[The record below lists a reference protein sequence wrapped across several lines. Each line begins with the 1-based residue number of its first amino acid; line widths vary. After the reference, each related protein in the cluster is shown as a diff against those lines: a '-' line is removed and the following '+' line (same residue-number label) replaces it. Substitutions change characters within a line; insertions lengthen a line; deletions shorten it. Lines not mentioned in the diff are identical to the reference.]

1 MQKMS
6 EKEAIEWLKAIS
18 ATQKES
24 IHMNSLLNRKE
35 ALHMAIQALEEI
47 QQYRAIGTVQ
57 ELQKSVKEEDVLK
70 FYYIESED
78 KYVIG
83 ERVDNFYYAEIG
95 KTGPCFYMSRYLPC
109 GKHVFAPETMWK
121 EHAYPSEPKEIPFF
135 DWLRGFIKKECGGTV
150 EECRKAV
157 ERMKPKSPTYDG
169 DGYAPDGT
177 FVWDEWLCP
186 NCGSRY
192 EVDFDEYDHCP
203 NCGQAILREEAEEAL
218 ERM

>member
-47 QQYRAIGTVQ
+47 QQYRAIGT
-57 ELQKSVKEEDVLK
+57 LD
-70 FYYIESED
+70 
-78 KYVIG
+78 
-83 ERVDNFYYAEIG
+83 
-95 KTGPCFYMSRYLPC
+95 
-109 GKHVFAPETMWK
+109 
-121 EHAYPSEPKEIPFF
+121 
-135 DWLRGFIKKECGGTV
+135 
-150 EECRKAV
+150 ECREAV